1 MALKL
6 AVLASGGGTNFQAIL
21 DAVEAGTL
29 DAEIGLI
36 ASNRQDAG
44 ALDRGRVAGVRAEWI
59 PPGDDFDDR
68 LHQLLEEV
76 GPDLIVLAGYLK
88 LIAERTVRHWGGR
101 IVNVHPALLPAF
113 GGKGMYGLR
122 VHEAVLESGARVT
135 GVTVHIVDE
144 EYDRGP
150 IVTQLAVPVLDG
162 DTPESIQKRVL
173 KREHEIYPRV
183 IQWFA
188 EGRIEIR
195 EGRVHG
201 SEPDPLLE
209 DDRS

>member
-21 DAVEAGTL
+21 DAVGAGTL
-29 DAEIGLI
+29 DAEVALI
-36 ASNRQDAG
+36 ASNREDAG
-44 ALDRGRVAGVRAEWI
+44 ALDRGRQAGVRADWV
-59 PPGDDFDDR
+59 PRGDDFDDR
-68 LHQLLEEV
+68 LHLLLEETA
-76 GPDLIVLAGYLK
+76 PDLIVLAGYLK
-88 LIAERTVRHWGGR
+88 LIAERTVRQWSGR
-101 IVNVHPALLPAF
+101 IVNIHPALLPAF
-113 GGKGMYGLR
+113 GGKGMYGMR
-122 VHEAVLESGARVT
+122 VHEAVLESGARIT

-150 IVTQLAVPVLDG
+150 IVTQLAVPVLDD
-162 DTPESIQKRVL
+162 DTPESIQQRVL

-183 IQWFA
+183 LQWFS
-188 EGRIEIR
+188 EGRIRVE
-195 EGRVHG
+195 EGRVYG